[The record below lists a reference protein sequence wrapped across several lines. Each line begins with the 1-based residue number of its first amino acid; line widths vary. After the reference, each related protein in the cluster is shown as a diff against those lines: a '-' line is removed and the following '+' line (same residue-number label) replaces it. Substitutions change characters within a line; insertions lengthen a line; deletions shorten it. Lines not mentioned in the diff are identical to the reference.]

1 MTMQKQ
7 IGQAKVLV
15 LWKSAPDNIDPD
27 WLNLLRKSF
36 ELTIVDSVVE
46 ALALL
51 SRDSFDAVFS
61 QTADFLPLERAAVS
75 DQAVAILNTIGEGVC
90 LVGKEGLVLWKNKK
104 MEGFDP
110 LLSENVADRSQQAY
124 SEFEKQ
130 IASGVAEQKLRHR
143 KSSFTLPQT
152 DRYFEM
158 VSTPML
164 DVHGT
169 LSRVATVVFEAT
181 AGRKLQQRI
190 DAIDKAG
197 RELVHLDAEA
207 LSAMNTEQRI
217 NLIQDKIIRSAKDLL
232 HFDHF
237 VVRLL
242 HRPTNKLE
250 VLFGVGLPP
259 EAHQLEIFANSQ
271 NNGITGYVVD
281 TGRTYICNNPDS
293 DPRYLAGLPDV
304 KSTLTVPLMIYDKVI
319 GALNVESHH
328 EQAFGE
334 EDRQVAEI
342 FARYIAISLNILNL
356 LVFERFQTAG
366 QAADSLNRETSE
378 PLRDIMITTTMLM
391 EDYIGHDDLRHRLQ
405 AIIDNVTS
413 IKTALKDS
421 NAAPKGIFGAHK
433 KGPLTLDPNLADKL
447 VLIADDEPFI
457 RDTISDVV
465 QKFGMLTDIA
475 CDGREAISLIA
486 QRHYDLIISDIK
498 LPFASGYEVFDAAQ
512 KTHRAIP
519 VILMT
524 GFGYDPNHSIVRAN
538 REGLAAVLYKPF
550 KIDQLMTEI
559 RQALDL
565 HQKK

>member
-1 MTMQKQ
+1 MQKQ
-7 IGQAKVLV
+7 ISQAKVLV
-15 LWKSAPDNIDPD
+15 LWNTTPDKKEPD
-27 WLNLLRKSF
+27 WLSLLRNSF
-36 ELTIVDSVVE
+36 DLTIVDSVVE
-46 ALALL
+46 ALAML

-61 QTADFLPLERAAVS
+61 QPADFLPLERAAVT

-90 LVGKEGLVLWKNKK
+90 LVGKDGTVLWKNKK

-124 SEFEKQ
+124 REFEKQ
-130 IASGVAEQKLRHR
+130 INTGVLEQHLRHR
-143 KSSFTLPQT
+143 KASLTTS
-152 DRYFEM
+152 DERYFEM
-158 VSTPML
+158 ISTPML
-164 DVHGT
+164 DVKGRLT
-169 LSRVATVVFEAT
+169 RVATVVFEAT

-207 LSAMNTEQRI
+207 LSAMTTEQRI
-217 NLIQDKIIRSAKDLL
+217 TLVQDKIVRSAKALL
-232 HFDHF
+232 NFDHF

-242 HRPTNKLE
+242 NRPTNKLE

-271 NNGITGYVVD
+271 NNGITGYVAA

-293 DPRYLAGLPDV
+293 DPRYLAGLPNV

-378 PLRDIMITTTMLM
+378 PLRDIMLTTTMLM

-405 AIIDNVTS
+405 AIIDNVTK
-413 IKTALKDS
+413 IKAALIDS

-433 KGPLTLDPNLADKL
+433 KGPLTFDPKLANKL
-447 VLIADDEPFI
+447 ILIADDESFI
-457 RDTISDVV
+457 RETISEVV
-465 QKFGMLTDIA
+465 QKFGMIA
-475 CDGREAISLIA
+475 DVARDSREALSLIS
-486 QRHYDLIISDIK
+486 QRNYDVIISDIK
-498 LPFASGYEVFDAAQ
+498 LPYASGYEVFDAAR
-512 KTHRAIP
+512 KASDSTP

-550 KIDQLMTEI
+550 KIDQLMDEI